1 MIKLNNLD
9 KFFNKRKS
17 NEIHVINDISL
28 SLPEKG
34 LVVLLGPSGSGK
46 TTLLNVLGGLDK
58 VQKGSIQFGDKIIDR
73 YRSRVWDEVRNKD
86 VGYIFQNYNLLHN
99 LTVYDNIALT
109 LNMIGVVDKDE
120 IDTRIDYILGN
131 IGMGNYRKRRASQ
144 LSGGQQQRVAI
155 ARALAKNPRVI
166 IADEPTGNLDS
177 KNTADIMNIIKN
189 IAKTKLVVLVTHEEN
204 LADFYADR
212 VIKLRDG
219 EIIEDKINDSS
230 LDLDLRHDTDIY
242 LKDLSQLLNIEKEKT
257 NLLVYSDE
265 EVDPNFNVKLI
276 IKNKTVYLDIDA
288 GDYKKIQLLN
298 KESEVN
304 VFDRHFEA
312 IKRSETN
319 GSDFDLSSVA
329 SEEKT
334 IKKHSVITIKESL
347 KIAYKRLQNKSKFG
361 KLLYLGYVA
370 SAILIAIAVAVLS
383 NIYYISPIDY
393 LYKPKETI
401 EIQYNDFTYQEL
413 LSHESESSID
423 YVDFI
428 DSSAQLDIVLPSLY
442 QSQFNFAKLDSN
454 PVDSKYLDDKDITY
468 GRNVEDYNEIVL
480 DKLEAD
486 NLLSQLQF
494 QQIGVSSYK
503 DLLELKIYVE
513 VNSIDSNFLFDV
525 KIYEIEIVGISETEN
540 PVYYVKEATKY
551 MIETGFP
558 IYEVFEE
565 SITINEGSIP
575 DAKDEVMILHDSDL
589 GSQPYFVTYG
599 SAFIVSGTYD
609 LLDDDI
615 PEVLFPLSSV
625 KELYFDNAYVSN
637 SQKIYI
643 HSNDKE
649 ETIEYFKDL
658 DIEAIDIG
666 QERYDTI
673 KSARLV
679 ASREMI
685 IITIVVM
692 SASSISYLFIIRS
705 SLLSRI
711 YEISVYRALGVSK
724 GDIRK
729 MFLTEIILITSI
741 TSLIGYLATSWG
753 LLKLQELASNDFIV
767 FRVSVLSLFS
777 GILLIYT
784 TNIIAGILPVTNLLR
799 RTPAEIL
806 SKYDF

>member
-9 KFFNKRKS
+9 KYFNRKKS
-17 NEIHVINDISL
+17 NEIHVINNISL

-58 VQKGSIQFGDKIIDR
+58 VHKGTIDFGDKTIEK
-73 YRSRVWDEVRNKD
+73 YRSKVWDEVRNKD

-109 LNMIGVVDKDE
+109 LNMIGVVDKEE
-120 IDTRIDYILGN
+120 IDTRIDYILEN

-189 IAKTKLVVLVTHEEN
+189 ISKTKLVVLVTHEEN

-212 VIKLRDG
+212 VIKLKDG
-219 EIIEDKINDSS
+219 VIIEDKINDSS

-242 LKDLSQLLNIEKEKT
+242 LKDLNQLLEIEKEKT
-257 NLLVYSDE
+257 NLVVYSDE
-265 EVDPNFNVKLI
+265 EIDPSFELKLI
-276 IKNKTVYLDIDA
+276 IKNKTVYLDIDT

-304 VFDRHFEA
+304 VYDSHFKA
-312 IKRSETN
+312 IKRNQVN
-319 GSDFDLSSVA
+319 GSDFDLNSVA

-334 IKKHSVITIKESL
+334 IKRKSVITVKDSL

-370 SAILIAIAVAVLS
+370 SAILIAIAIAVLS
-383 NIYYISPIDY
+383 NIFYISPNDY
-393 LYKPKETI
+393 LIKPKETI
-401 EIQYNDFTYQEL
+401 EIKYDDFTYQEL
-413 LSHESESSID
+413 LNHEDESSID
-423 YVDFI
+423 YLNFLEYSQGI
-428 DSSAQLDIVLPSLY
+428 DIILPDLY
-442 QSQFNFAKLDSN
+442 QSRNNTATLVSN
-454 PVDSKYLDDKDITY
+454 PVLSDYLDDDDIIH
-468 GRNVEDYNEIVL
+468 GRNVEDYNEIVI

-486 NLLSQLQF
+486 NLLRLSTF
-494 QQIGVSSYK
+494 QQIGVDSYK
-503 DLLELKIYVE
+503 DLLELKIEIY
-513 VNSIDSNFLFDV
+513 NLSPFSNFL
-525 KIYEIEIVGISETEN
+525 YEIEIVGISDTEN
-540 PVYYVKEATKY
+540 PVYYVKEATMY
-551 MIETGFP
+551 MMETGLP
-558 IYEVFEE
+558 IYDIFED
-565 SITINEGSIP
+565 SIIIVEGTAPI
-575 DAKDEVMILHDSDL
+575 DNDGMMLLHDYDL
-589 GSQPYFVTYG
+589 TEQPDTFTFGDVHDVT
-599 SAFIVSGTYD
+599 GTYSI
-609 LLDDDI
+609 LADDA
-615 PEVLFPLSSV
+615 PEFLFSLGMV
-625 KELYFDNAYVSN
+625 KELVFDLNYDSN
-637 SQKIYI
+637 QQSIYI
-643 HSNDKE
+643 HSNDKDK
-649 ETIEYFKDL
+649 TIEYFKDL
-658 DIEAIDIG
+658 GITATDIG
-666 QERYDTI
+666 QERYDI
-673 KSARLV
+673 IRSNRLI

-692 SASSISYLFIIRS
+692 SASSISFLFIIRS

-741 TSLIGYLATSWG
+741 TSLVGYLATSWG
-753 LLKLQELASNDFIV
+753 LLKIQQLATNDFMI
-767 FRVSVLSLFS
+767 FHVSILSLFS
-777 GILLIYT
+777 GIFLIYA
-784 TNIIAGILPVTNLLR
+784 TNILSGIIPVSNLLR